1 MAKAN
6 HSKARTKVSA
16 KAGTTRRSTNS
27 PRRVV
32 ALGFPGVQILDLVG
46 PIEAFTA
53 ANQWIGEDDRYVV
66 ELCAETHDPIRV
78 SSGLELIPER
88 TLASVS
94 ASKQPIDTLLVPG
107 GTGTRDAFESPRV
120 IRWIDR
126 TAGRSRRVASVCTG
140 AFLLAKAGLLEG
152 RRATTHWDSC
162 ELLARLFPSTDVDP
176 DPIYVRDGAVYTS
189 AGVTAGID
197 LALALIEEDHGRD
210 VSLQVARNLVM
221 FLKRP
226 GGQSQFSAQLATQF
240 AEADALRDLQQF
252 IQENPG
258 TDLRVEALARRVAMS
273 PRHFA
278 RVFRTE
284 IGQTPAR
291 YVEAVRVESARR
303 HLEES
308 GEPLESVARV
318 CGFGSNLTMKRAFL
332 RQIHVGPAEYRE
344 RFRRR
349 AAR

>member
-1 MAKAN
+1 MTKT
-6 HSKARTKVSA
+6 KRT
-16 KAGTTRRSTNS
+16 
-27 PRRVV
+27 PRRIV
-32 ALGFPGVQILDLVG
+32 ALGFPGIQILDLVG

-53 ANQWIGEDDRYVV
+53 ANQWIDDGEGYEV
-66 ELCAETHDPIRV
+66 ELCAETTEPLRV
-78 SSGLELIPER
+78 SSGLELIPAR
-88 TLASVS
+88 SLASVS
-94 ASKQPIDTLLVPG
+94 ASKKPIDTLLIPG
-107 GTGTRDAFESPRV
+107 GLGTRGAFESSRIV
-120 IRWIDR
+120 RWIGR
-126 TAGRSRRVASVCTG
+126 TAERSRRVASVCTG

-162 ELLARLFPSTDVDP
+162 ELLARLFPSIQVDP
-176 DPIYVRDGAVYTS
+176 DPIYVRDGSVYTS

-210 VSLQVARNLVM
+210 VSLQVARSLVM

-240 AEADALRDLQQF
+240 AEADELRDIQQF

-258 TDLRVEALARRVAMS
+258 KDLRVEALARRVAMS

-278 RVFRTE
+278 RVFRAE
-284 IGQTPAR
+284 VGQTPAR

-303 HLEES
+303 HLEDS
-308 GEPLESVARV
+308 DEPLERVARV
-318 CGFGSNLTMKRAFL
+318 CGFGSSLTMKRSFL
-332 RQIHVGPAEYRE
+332 RQIHVGPAEYRG

-349 AAR
+349 AES